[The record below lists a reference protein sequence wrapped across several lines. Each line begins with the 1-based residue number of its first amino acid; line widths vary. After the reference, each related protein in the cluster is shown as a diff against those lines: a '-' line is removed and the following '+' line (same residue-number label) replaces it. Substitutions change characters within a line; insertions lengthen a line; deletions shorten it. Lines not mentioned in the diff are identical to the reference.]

1 MREIKFRAWSKYS
14 NEMLSPHDLWKC
26 GFYLCPSN
34 GTFNAYGCD
43 PDEPNNSDLDSWGE
57 NENLIP
63 MQFTGLKDKNGKEIY
78 EGDIIN
84 GLVVTYLGDSN
95 AGLGMNAGWY
105 LQRDDFES
113 WVELECRCNEN
124 ENNYEIIGNIYEN
137 PELLNG

>member
-1 MREIKFRAWSKYS
+1 MKFKFRAWRYGLNIMTDTFS
-14 NEMLSPHDLWKC
+14 LLTFPQDLC
-26 GFYLCPSN
+26 REY
-34 GTFNAYGCD
+34 
-43 PDEPNNSDLDSWGE
+43 EV
-57 NENLIP
+57 
-63 MQFTGLKDKNGKEIY
+63 MQFTGLHDKNGKEIY

-124 ENNYEIIGNIYEN
+124 ENNYEIIGNIYETRN
-137 PELLNG
+137 Y

>member
-1 MREIKFRAWSKYS
+1 MTEIKFRAWDKQWKSIVRVTMILFNTNEIDFES
-14 NEMLSPHDLWKC
+14 NA
-26 GFYLCPSN
+26 G
-34 GTFNAYGCD
+34 
-43 PDEPNNSDLDSWGE
+43 EPKSLE
-57 NENLIP
+57 HFEL